1 MRAASGRRASSS
13 ARDHPQRPIA
23 ATGKARNQVQ
33 QVQQDRHRLDGI
45 GLLSGLP
52 PEALREIERQCRW
65 YEFPANAKILDH
77 DNGNRDV
84 YFVVRGAVQVVNYSP
99 NGRKI
104 ALARIA
110 AGNYFGELAA
120 IDGKPRSA
128 SVVALEDC
136 LVATMAPSVC
146 DQLVLDNPELAVDLL
161 LRLANIIRSCDNRI
175 MDLSTLG
182 AVQRVYLELLG
193 LAVRDP
199 SGSDTWVISPV
210 PAQREIASQAST
222 ARETVARA
230 IGQLVAEGVVT
241 REGKSLYIHDRAR
254 LEALVADLTA
264 DVGEDGV
271 R

>member
-1 MRAASGRRASSS
+1 MRGTNAATERREQE
-13 ARDHPQRPIA
+13 ARDQL
-23 ATGKARNQVQ
+23 
-33 QVQQDRHRLDGI
+33 QQDQHRLDGI
-45 GLLSGLP
+45 RLLSGLS
-52 PEALREIERQCRW
+52 PEALRKIERQCRW

-77 DNGNRDV
+77 NNGNRDV

-104 ALARIA
+104 AFAKIA
-110 AGNYFGELAA
+110 AGSYFGELAA

-230 IGQLVAEGVVT
+230 ISELVAEEVVT
-241 REGKSLYIHDRAR
+241 REAKSLYIHDRAR
-254 LEALVADLTA
+254 LEALAAGLAD
-264 DVGEDGV
+264 DWGENGA